1 MILSNVMLLTIGS
14 TVLKSIL
21 VNNTSTDALKEL
33 LNQKPLTIEMNDYG
47 NFEKVGPIGTTLP
60 RNDVRITTE
69 PGDIILYLGSNLC
82 LYYNTNTYTFTRIG
96 KIQDVTQDD
105 LKKILGDGSV
115 TVTFSL
121 EKKDEQSSDFQ
132 SDQSSSIQS
141 DESSN
146 IQSDQSSSIQSD
158 ESSSIQS
165 DESSDFQSDQ
175 SSSLQSDESSN
186 LQSDQSSSLQS
197 DQSSDFKSD
206 LSYDQSFDKS
216 PNYPLDQSNDDQS
229 DQTSEH
235 YSNELS
241 TRTPLSPPTKPPMK
255 TEEVDINEFD
265 VDGDKVTID
274 MSKDS
279 FKEDVIYDVHVPEQI
294 KNVELDSNSNKKI
307 SLILSEQ
314 MKEIS
319 IHSLTESSN
328 QQVEIVPK
336 SDEITITLDEQTRPS
351 IAKAKG
357 RITLESN
364 KNEKIY
370 LNQISPQSKNFILI
384 PNVPVKIDE
393 IDFSG
398 ENAMNIQTNNNNIN
412 VEIEK
417 IKVQPHSVG
426 TINNAAIK
434 SVVLGPL
441 SSMNFVG
448 NVDISDSIID
458 LPYNE
463 ELFNTAANAL
473 ISGDLKSI
481 PKSIFFNARGFVYL
495 DGIDRILIAESES
508 SGFNCDEWANS
519 FRKGPFNSKFNDA
532 KCENLNDNNK
542 NMKRLYAFVN
552 DNKQDDKGK
561 RLNGGAIAGIVVGIV
576 VVIAIVVILIYF
588 FVIKKKKDKESSE
601 HEID

>member
-1 MILSNVMLLTIGS
+1 
-14 TVLKSIL
+14 
-21 VNNTSTDALKEL
+21 
-33 LNQKPLTIEMNDYG
+33 
-47 NFEKVGPIGTTLP
+47 
-60 RNDVRITTE
+60 
-69 PGDIILYLGSNLC
+69 
-82 LYYNTNTYTFTRIG
+82 
-96 KIQDVTQDD
+96 
-105 LKKILGDGSV
+105 
-115 TVTFSL
+115 
-121 EKKDEQSSDFQ
+121 
-132 SDQSSSIQS
+132 
-141 DESSN
+141 
-146 IQSDQSSSIQSD
+146 
-158 ESSSIQS
+158 
-165 DESSDFQSDQ
+165 
-175 SSSLQSDESSN
+175 
-186 LQSDQSSSLQS
+186 
-197 DQSSDFKSD
+197 
-206 LSYDQSFDKS
+206 
-216 PNYPLDQSNDDQS
+216 
-229 DQTSEH
+229 
-235 YSNELS
+235 
-241 TRTPLSPPTKPPMK
+241 
-255 TEEVDINEFD
+255 
-265 VDGDKVTID
+265 
-274 MSKDS
+274 MSKDN
-279 FKEDVIYDVHVPEQI
+279 FKDNVIYGVQVPEQI
-294 KNVELDSNSNKKI
+294 KNVEFDSNSNKKI
-307 SLILSEQ
+307 SLILSEK

-336 SDEITITLDEQTRPS
+336 SDEITITLDEQTKPS

-370 LNQISPQSKNFILI
+370 LSQISPQSKNFILI

-398 ENAMNIQTNNNNIN
+398 ENAMGIQTNNNNN

-426 TINNAAIK
+426 TINNAVIK
-434 SVVLGPL
+434 SIVLGPS

-463 ELFNTAANAL
+463 ESFNTAANAF

-508 SGFNCDEWANS
+508 SGFNCDEWENS

-532 KCENLNDNNK
+532 KCENLNDNK

-561 RLNGGAIAGIVVGIV
+561 GLNGGAIAGIVVGIV
-576 VVIAIVVILIYF
+576 VVIVIVVILIYF

-601 HEID
+601 HEVD

>member
-33 LNQKPLTIEMNDYG
+33 LNQNPLTIEMNDYG

-141 DESSN
+141 D
-146 IQSDQSSSIQSD
+146 
-158 ESSSIQS
+158 
-165 DESSDFQSDQ
+165 Q
-175 SSSLQSDESSN
+175 SSSLQSDESSI

-216 PNYPLDQSNDDQS
+216 PNYPPDQSNDDQS

-241 TRTPLSPPTKPPMK
+241 TRAPLSPPTKPPMK

-426 TINNAAIK
+426 TINNAVIK
-434 SVVLGPL
+434 SIVLGPL

-532 KCENLNDNNK
+532 KCENLNENNK